1 VRCKAPTAQSQK
13 PETVKPAELEVF
25 NLQLSNLSDSDKPQ
39 EECGV
44 LGLWSPEPLLVADL
58 LHLGLFALQHRGQ
71 EAAGICVSNGRDLVI
86 EKDLGLVAQVFDE
99 ARMQRLRIPGAN
111 LGIGHTRYSTT
122 GSNLRFNAQPLNV
135 RSSKG
140 ILAIAH
146 NGNFVNALQIRQE
159 LLEHGAVFQTTNDT
173 EVMINLIA
181 RYARL
186 NLVEATARAMRELT
200 GGFSVVLMDRHTV
213 LALRD
218 GNGVRPLVI
227 GRLPGGG
234 WVFASEPPAL
244 TLMGAVFVR
253 DVRPGELVWVEAD
266 HQPPLSHTVGERG
279 RGIEGASGEL
289 RSMQVLEP
297 HPTPCAFEWIYFA
310 RADAQLEGIG
320 THESRIR
327 MGERL
332 AQEAPAPADV
342 VVPVP
347 DSGIGAAIGYSRA
360 SSIPFDFG
368 LHKNPY
374 AGRTFIQPTQE
385 MRDLKVKLKLAATPA
400 VQGKRVVLVD
410 DSIVRGTTSGRIVQL
425 LRDTGATEVH
435 VRISSPPIK
444 FPCYYGIDTAARKEL
459 VASTHS
465 VEQIRRLIGADS
477 LAFLSEHGVREAIGG
492 PVCLACF
499 NGQYPAG
506 QPEEEVRKEAL
517 EQA

>member
-1 VRCKAPTAQSQK
+1 M
-13 PETVKPAELEVF
+13 
-25 NLQLSNLSDSDKPQ
+25 DKPH

-44 LGLWSPEPLLVADL
+44 LGLWSPEPLPVADL
-58 LHLGLFALQHRGQ
+58 LQLGLFALQHRGQ
-71 EAAGICVSNGRDLVI
+71 EAAGICVSNGKDLVI
-86 EKDLGLVAQVFDE
+86 EKDLGLVTQVFDE
-99 ARMQRLRIPGAN
+99 ARMQRLRIPGAT

-122 GSNLRFNAQPLNV
+122 GANLRFNAQPLNV

-146 NGNFVNALQIRQE
+146 NGNFVNALQVRQQ

-181 RYARL
+181 RYAKL
-186 NLVEATARAMRELT
+186 SLVEATARAMRELT
-200 GGFSVVLMDRHTV
+200 GGFSVVLMDRQTV

-218 GNGVRPLVI
+218 GHGVRPLVI
-227 GRLPGGG
+227 GQLSNGG

-244 TLMGAVFVR
+244 ALMGAAFVR
-253 DVRPGELVWVEAD
+253 DVRPGELVWVEA
-266 HQPPLSHTVGERG
+266 
-279 RGIEGASGEL
+279 GEL
-289 RSMQVLEP
+289 RSMQVLDP
-297 HPTPCAFEWIYFA
+297 YPTPCAFEWIYFA
-310 RADAQLEGIG
+310 RADATLDGIA
-320 THESRIR
+320 THPARIR
-327 MGERL
+327 MGEVL
-332 AQEAPAPADV
+332 AQEAPVEADL

-360 SSIPFDFG
+360 SGLPFDFG

-385 MRDLKVKLKLAATPA
+385 MRDLKVRLKLAATPVVA
-400 VQGKRVVLVD
+400 GKRVVLVD

-425 LRDTGATEVH
+425 LREAGATEVH

-465 VEQIRRLIGADS
+465 LEQIRDLIGADS
-477 LAFLSEHGVREAIGG
+477 LAFLSESGVRAAIGG

-506 QPEEEVRKEAL
+506 QPQEEVRKEAL
-517 EQA
+517 EHR

>member
-1 VRCKAPTAQSQK
+1 MNGRTSCVVRPT
-13 PETVKPAELEVF
+13 LEKTSYGVGRTTY
-25 NLQLSNLSDSDKPQ
+25 DRDDKPH

-44 LGLWSPEPLLVADL
+44 IGVWSPEPVDVAGML
-58 LHLGLFALQHRGQ
+58 QLGLFALQHRGQ
-71 EAAGICVSNGRDLVI
+71 EAAGICVSNGQDLVI
-86 EKDLGLVAQVFDE
+86 EKDLGLVAQVFDDE
-99 ARMQRLRIPGAN
+99 RMKRLRIPGAN

-146 NGNFVNALQIRQE
+146 NGNFVNAKAIRQE

-181 RYARL
+181 RYAKL
-186 NLVEATARAMRELT
+186 DLVEATARSMRELQ
-200 GGFSVVLMDRHTV
+200 GGFAVVLMDRHTV

-227 GRLPGGG
+227 GRLPNGG

-244 TLMGAVFVR
+244 TLVGAEFVR
-253 DVRPGELVWVEAD
+253 DVEPGELVWVEA
-266 HQPPLSHTVGERG
+266 
-279 RGIEGASGEL
+279 GEL
-289 RSMQVLEP
+289 RSLQVLEP
-297 HPTPCAFEWIYFA
+297 RPTPCAFEWIYFA
-310 RADAQLEGIG
+310 RADSVLEGIG
-320 THESRIR
+320 THESRVR
-327 MGERL
+327 MGEVL
-332 AQEAPAPADV
+332 AAEAPAEADL

-360 SSIPFDFG
+360 SGIPFDYG
-368 LHKNPY
+368 LYKNPY

-385 MRDLKVKLKLAATPA
+385 LRDLKTKLKLAPTPA
-400 VQGKRVVLVD
+400 VRGKRVVMVD

-425 LRDTGATEVH
+425 LRDAGATEVH

-459 VASTHS
+459 VASTHT
-465 VEQIRRLIGADS
+465 VEQIRGLIGADS
-477 LAFLSEHGVREAIGG
+477 LAFLSEEGVKRAVGG

-499 NGQYPAG
+499 NGRYPAG
-506 QPEEEVRKEAL
+506 TPEGEGQKEAL